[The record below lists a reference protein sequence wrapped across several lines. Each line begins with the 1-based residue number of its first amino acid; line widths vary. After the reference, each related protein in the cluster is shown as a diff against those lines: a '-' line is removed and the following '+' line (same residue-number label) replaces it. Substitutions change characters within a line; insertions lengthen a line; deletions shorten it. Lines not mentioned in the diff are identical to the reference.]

1 MHTLSTE
8 WVYSALNLSNVM
20 SNMTNVQEHLVD
32 STSPLQRSVYL
43 ITDSQCDASGLTKA
57 DFAKVILDSWKAC
70 YMCRVVQWV
79 ASEELQQNGDVIS
92 TWR

>member
-20 SNMTNVQEHLVD
+20 SNMANVQEHLVD

-57 DFAKVILDSWKAC
+57 DFAKVILDSWKVTSFPHGDKIEYKVALAAC
-70 YMCRVVQWV
+70 KKLY
-79 ASEELQQNGDVIS
+79 
-92 TWR
+92 